1 VGTVGNALRGVFD
14 RLHQGISPYSA
25 ALPILRLDVVA
36 QSVINISF
44 SLCHR
49 PARLRPG
56 LLAQEKADM
65 RNLVFLGFIA
75 ILVFAVV
82 GWFLDWYSFTGVKSE
97 NGKVNVQLQFDK
109 DKIQQ
114 DVEKGGKKLND
125 TIDNF
130 KKDQPA
136 NQSPKPEETKTHTST
151 KPPRWFN

>member
-1 VGTVGNALRGVFD
+1 
-14 RLHQGISPYSA
+14 
-25 ALPILRLDVVA
+25 
-36 QSVINISF
+36 
-44 SLCHR
+44 
-49 PARLRPG
+49 
-56 LLAQEKADM
+56 M